1 MKDLISIIIPCYN
14 AAKTISRTLNS
25 IREQDFKD
33 VEVIVVNDGSTDNS
47 LQVLSMFEK
56 VDNRIKIITQE
67 NSGVSVARNNG
78 IKHAKGNYIVYL
90 DADDNYTTPY
100 ALSNMMKRLKET
112 NSDMVVCKFTHPC
125 FEQYLE
131 EGEDALVNKRKPG
144 NSIAKYHKKK
154 RLTPIE
160 QLEYK
165 IILLERELLKR
176 NGEITRLKKS
186 IELEGGDVKRK

>member
-1 MKDLISIIIPCYN
+1 MGRPKGGTNTSHSKEEKL
-14 AAKTISRTLNS
+14 ALVSRILKGETG
-25 IREQDFKD
+25 R
-33 VEVIVVNDGSTDNS
+33 
-47 LQVLSMFEK
+47 VLE
-56 VDNRIKIITQE
+56 
-67 NSGVSVARNNG
+67 
-78 IKHAKGNYIVYL
+78 
-90 DADDNYTTPY
+90 
-100 ALSNMMKRLKET
+100 KET
-112 NSDMVVCKFTHPC
+112 GICHTQIHKWTK
-125 FEQYLE
+125 QYLE